1 MGFPFPGG
9 PLAFTPRQR
18 LFWPQVEGALTSGG
32 GVTPQPPG
40 GDLRPL
46 SVSETIEAALRLY
59 RENAVTLWKIVALII
74 VPIEIIEV
82 IIRRVSLPSGVFVH
96 DGGLYVFSL
105 TGQNNNQGA
114 TVALLLVVVLGLLA
128 QLLATGAV
136 FKLQLDAYLGR
147 PHDLEESF
155 EFAAPRVFSL
165 LWLGII
171 LTVLAVIGF
180 ILFVIPGI
188 WFVVAASVAVPALM
202 LEGVTGFSALRRSM
216 SLTAGRWWATFG
228 RLLVALVLYA
238 IADVII
244 GLIANGL
251 DSAFNVSNVTL
262 YLIINGVISAIIVI
276 LLSPFAAAV
285 FNVIYIDLRVRKE
298 GLTRQQL
305 GAGFGPPS
313 HPIAPAG
320 GPTGLE
326 GPGNDPSW
334 PPR

>member
-1 MGFPFPGG
+1 M
-9 PLAFTPRQR
+9 
-18 LFWPQVEGALTSGG
+18 EGALTSGG
-32 GVTPQPPG
+32 GVAPQPPG

-59 RENAVTLWKIVALII
+59 RNNAVTLWKIVALII

-105 TGQNNNQGA
+105 NGQNNNQGA

-171 LTVLAVIGF
+171 LTVLAVVGF

-188 WFVVAASVAVPALM
+188 WFVVAVSVAVPALM
-202 LEGVTGFSALRRSM
+202 LEGVTGFSALRRSI

-262 YLIINGVISAIIVI
+262 YLIINGVISAVIVI

-298 GLTRQQL
+298 GLTKEQL

-313 HPIAPAG
+313 YPIQPAS

>member
-1 MGFPFPGG
+1 
-9 PLAFTPRQR
+9 
-18 LFWPQVEGALTSGG
+18 
-32 GVTPQPPG
+32 
-40 GDLRPL
+40 
-46 SVSETIEAALRLY
+46 VSETIQAALRLY
-59 RENAVTLWKIVALII
+59 RDNAVTLWKIVALII

-82 IIRRVSLPSGVFVH
+82 IIRRASLPHGVFVLS
-96 DGGLYVFSL
+96 GGLYVHTLS
-105 TGQNNNQGA
+105 GQNNQGA

-155 EFAAPRVFSL
+155 EYAAPRVFSL

-171 LTVLAVIGF
+171 STILAVIGF
-180 ILFVIPGI
+180 ILFIIPGI
-188 WFVVAASVAVPALM
+188 WFVVAVSVAVPALM
-202 LEGVTGFSALRRSM
+202 LEGVKGFSALRRSM
-216 SLTAGRWWATFG
+216 SLTSGRWWATFG
-228 RLLVALVLYA
+228 RLLVAFVLYA

-251 DSAFNVSNVTL
+251 DDAIGVSNVTL
-262 YLIINGVISAIIVI
+262 YLIVNGVISAIIVI

-298 GLTRQQL
+298 GLTKQQL
-305 GAGFGPPS
+305 AGGLGPPS
-313 HPIAPAG
+313 STIYPSG

-326 GPGNDPSW
+326 GPGDDSPSW
-334 PPR
+334 PQR